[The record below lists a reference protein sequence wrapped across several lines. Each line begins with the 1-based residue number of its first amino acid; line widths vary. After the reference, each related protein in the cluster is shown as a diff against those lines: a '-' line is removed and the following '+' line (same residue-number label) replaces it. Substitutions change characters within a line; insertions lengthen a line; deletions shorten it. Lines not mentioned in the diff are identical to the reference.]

1 MDKIFV
7 TTFNKRLYDEYAH
20 QLLKTFEI
28 TNQKIPLYVF
38 VEDDIKQYPKFE
50 NVHFLDLFEH
60 EPDLKKFIDRNKN
73 IKVESFFKDAV
84 RFSYK
89 VFAQNAARK
98 YGDKIFF
105 IDADCVFDKP
115 IPIDWFDEFLPD
127 DTFVSFYD
135 RPQQY
140 TETGFLAFNENKL
153 ISKAFFNYYLNL
165 YKEDKVFELDNW
177 TDCHTFDY
185 TRRYFKEDIHYKEL
199 SKGDGRNG
207 HIMARDKILNQYID
221 HRKGKR
227 KQDEHSPEW
236 RKNR

>member
-7 TTFNKRLYDEYAH
+7 TTFNKRLFDEYAH
-20 QLLKTFEI
+20 SLLKTYES

-38 VEDDIKQYPKFE
+38 VEDDTKQYPNYN
-50 NVHFLDLFEH
+50 NVHFLNLFEH
-60 EPDLKKFIDRNKN
+60 EPDLKKFIDKHKDK
-73 IKVESFFKDAV
+73 KVESFFKDAV

-115 IPIDWFDEFLPD
+115 IPIDWFDDFLPD

-140 TETGFLAFNENKL
+140 TETGFLAFNENKF
-153 ISKAFFNYYLNL
+153 ISKAFFIYYLNL

-177 TDCHTFDY
+177 TDCHTFDE

-207 HIMARDKILNQYID
+207 HIMARDKNLNPYID
-221 HRKGKR
+221 HRKGNR

-236 RKNR
+236 RKNK

>member
-7 TTFNKRLYDEYAH
+7 TTFNKRLFDEYAH
-20 QLLKTFEI
+20 SLLKTYES

-38 VEDDIKQYPKFE
+38 VEDDTKQYPKF
-50 NVHFLDLFEH
+50 NNIHFLNLFEH
-60 EPDLKKFIDRNKN
+60 EPDLKKFIDKHKDK
-73 IKVESFFKDAV
+73 KVESFFKDAV

-115 IPIDWFDEFLPD
+115 IPIDWFDDFLPD

-140 TETGFLAFNENKL
+140 TET
-153 ISKAFFNYYLNL
+153 
-165 YKEDKVFELDNW
+165 
-177 TDCHTFDY
+177 
-185 TRRYFKEDIHYKEL
+185 
-199 SKGDGRNG
+199 
-207 HIMARDKILNQYID
+207 
-221 HRKGKR
+221 
-227 KQDEHSPEW
+227 
-236 RKNR
+236 